1 VLKTGPDL
9 IMNPGHFQMRPPR
22 LRVVILLAYTHF
34 EQPQGAQPSSSLLEV
49 ESRRQMMKPR
59 VAAAKDQVRSIVQYV
74 HTALSR
80 RPLASKLR
88 LSEMI
93 RGYGNC

>member
-1 VLKTGPDL
+1 MKTVPDL
-9 IMNPGHFQMRPPR
+9 IMNPGHFQMRRPR
-22 LRVVILLAYTHF
+22 LPVVMLLAYTHF
-34 EQPQGAQPSSSLLEV
+34 GQPQGARPSSSLLEV
-49 ESRRQMMKPR
+49 ESGRQMMKPR
-59 VAAAKDQVRSIVQYV
+59 VTAAKASGRSVVQYF

-93 RGYGNC
+93 GRYGNC